1 MVEKVDRVAAGSF
14 LRVGY
19 DLAGRVTSSFL
30 PDNGVLGASYDRSGN
45 LTSLTPPGRFAHFF
59 AYSPVDLES
68 DYTPPAVDSSG
79 TGHVGRTY
87 NLDRQLTRSASDGLP
102 AVIPNYDS
110 LKGRLQSI
118 AFSAGTLSYAYN
130 ATTGQ
135 VSSITSP
142 GGTQLSYTYDGALL
156 KTMTWSGG
164 PVTGTV
170 TRTFDANFRVATE
183 TAGGQKVSYGY
194 DTDSLLTSAGPLT
207 VTRDATSGFV
217 NGTSLGSLTDM
228 RTYNAYGEPQTYAVS
243 AGANALYSVDYGTRD
258 ALGRIVTKM
267 ETILGETHQYAYEYD
282 AVGRLKDVTKDG
294 TAAAHYDYDANG
306 NRVGAPGLTSPPVL
320 GQNSI

>member
-1 MVEKVDRVAAGSF
+1 M
-14 LRVGY
+14 
-19 DLAGRVTSSFL
+19 
-30 PDNGVLGASYDRSGN
+30 
-45 LTSLTPPGRFAHFF
+45 
-59 AYSPVDLES
+59 
-68 DYTPPAVDSSG
+68 
-79 TGHVGRTY
+79 
-87 NLDRQLTRSASDGLP
+87 
-102 AVIPNYDS
+102 
-110 LKGRLQSI
+110 
-118 AFSAGTLSYAYN
+118 
-130 ATTGQ
+130 
-135 VSSITSP
+135 
-142 GGTQLSYTYDGALL
+142 
-156 KTMTWSGG
+156 W
-164 PVTGTV
+164 
-170 TRTFDANFRVATE
+170 TE

-306 NRVGAPGLTSPPVL
+306 HRVGAPGLTSPPVL